1 LTVKR
6 GRKVFF
12 VDVYYE
18 LDCLTGGTTTLVV
31 TSRRKAKKAIRYIRN
46 RCLRFDGFAIKPAWQ
61 GDLAYTG
68 WTVDRHTRPPPLR
81 PTSLRSFPRR

>member
-1 LTVKR
+1 MTIKR

-18 LDCLTGGTTTLVV
+18 LDCLTGGTTTFVV
-31 TSRRKAKKAIRYIRN
+31 ASRGKAKKTIRYIRA

-61 GDLAYTG
+61 GDLAFTG
-68 WTVDRHTRPPPLR
+68 WAVNRRTCPPPMR
-81 PTSLRSFPRR
+81 PS